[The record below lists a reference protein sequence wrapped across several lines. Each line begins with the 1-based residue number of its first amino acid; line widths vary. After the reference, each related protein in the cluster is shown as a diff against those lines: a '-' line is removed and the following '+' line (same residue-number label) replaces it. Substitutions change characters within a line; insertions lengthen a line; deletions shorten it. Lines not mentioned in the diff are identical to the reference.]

1 MPNVIKMPTPV
12 PRDSQELPSLPNYA
26 GHFLCLNPEKVRTF
40 QCGGFILGPRRLS
53 AVVPDDAQ
61 MIRIHRALD
70 EGVLLDITQS
80 GEIRTENFAL
90 QSPVENDTAKKVY
103 FTERKGELVAFG
115 TEDQAEQK
123 RLDAQIVD
131 GKLELPPG
139 FGEEEKY
146 LLKMPDSPKRARP
159 NKAGLTPVEQAA
171 VGQYRKLKPKG
182 IWDQLRAWW
191 AR

>member
-90 QSPVENDTAKKVY
+90 QSPVENDTAKKA
-103 FTERKGELVAFG
+103 KAKLVIETNTIFG
-115 TEDQAEQK
+115 GLHV
-123 RLDAQIVD
+123 R
-131 GKLELPPG
+131 
-139 FGEEEKY
+139 EKA
-146 LLKMPDSPKRARP
+146 KTADF
-159 NKAGLTPVEQAA
+159 
-171 VGQYRKLKPKG
+171 
-182 IWDQLRAWW
+182 
-191 AR
+191 